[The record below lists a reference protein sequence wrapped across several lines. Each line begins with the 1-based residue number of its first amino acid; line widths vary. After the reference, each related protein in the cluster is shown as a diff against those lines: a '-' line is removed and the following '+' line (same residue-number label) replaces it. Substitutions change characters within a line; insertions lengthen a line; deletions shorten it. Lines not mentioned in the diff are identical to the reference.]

1 MGGRTVTRDE
11 ILDNLH
17 EQIADR
23 ESLIPKDEPNSIFAH
38 DAQVLREVLHLLGD
52 GAKESVATIKDFKVG
67 QTVYILNWEQ
77 KKAIKEEV
85 VKVGRKYVTVNK
97 KWCIRFEETYK
108 SGPYLIEKTEIGARM
123 LLFPSEDA
131 VHEYMEREELKKW
144 MHMAAD
150 WGNIDRYTLAQLRA
164 VKKILEGN
172 YDSIRKGN
180 QTADGAGEHPNH
192 TV

>member
-11 ILDNLH
+11 MISNLH

-23 ESLIPKDEPNSIFAH
+23 ESLIPKDEPDSIFAY
-38 DAQVLREVLHLLGD
+38 DAQVLREVLRLLGD

-77 KKAIKEEV
+77 KAIKEEV
-85 VKVGRKYVTVNK
+85 ARVGREYVTVNK
-97 KWCIRFEETYK
+97 KWCIRFEETYE
-108 SGPYLIEKTEIGARM
+108 SRPYLIEKTEIGARM

-144 MHMAAD
+144 VRMAAD
-150 WGNIDRYTLAQLRA
+150 WDKIDRYTLAQLRA
-164 VKKILEGN
+164 VKKILEGD
-172 YDSIRKGN
+172 YDSIRQGN

-192 TV
+192 AV